1 MRYSPG
7 KRIRQSTRL
16 LLILCMIILL
26 SACFERLIYNNLNTT
41 IGNRIA
47 DYVTLSSNQETLLDQ
62 RLKSVLAW
70 HSMQE
75 LPLYQT
81 KLQSLARINADNI
94 NQTLVENQIKQLR
107 QYQQNLLNRLATEL
121 LIVSQTLT
129 SEQKQQILSS
139 IKKTQQKID
148 KKQLSKSQ
156 AELQEDVYERIVEV
170 SEWFIGSV
178 NRGQQQLIRQ
188 ATKRLTPPALGWQEH
203 NERVYLKWQKLFQLT
218 PTTPEYKS
226 QFMSLF
232 LNSNRLYGNALSQKV
247 NDDLS
252 LISALITDIAHLM
265 SHKQWQHFHEHIEQ
279 WQKIIHN
286 LRR

>member
-1 MRYSPG
+1 MRYFPS

-41 IGNRIA
+41 IANRIA

-70 HSMQE
+70 HSMRE
-75 LPLYQT
+75 LPLYQK
-81 KLQSLARINADNI
+81 KLQSLVRINADDI

-129 SEQKQQILSS
+129 SDQKQQILSS

-156 AELQEDVYERIVEV
+156 AELQEDVYERIVKV

-188 ATKRLTPPALGWQEH
+188 ATKRLTPTAPGWQEH

-218 PTTPEYKS
+218 PTTP
-226 QFMSLF
+226 
-232 LNSNRLYGNALSQKV
+232 
-247 NDDLS
+247 
-252 LISALITDIAHLM
+252 
-265 SHKQWQHFHEHIEQ
+265 
-279 WQKIIHN
+279 
-286 LRR
+286 